1 MTAKKNEAADEK
13 AAASQ
18 DQQREKRTIKP
29 TDDELGDRL
38 IESFAGL
45 TRHFYGQWYR
55 YADGVWTPAPRD
67 VERGIWNVLKEA
79 KYEGIKPSSGK
90 VISVM
95 SYLIVELTAIDEAID
110 NAGAY
115 INLRNGLL
123 NTDTLK
129 LESHR
134 SNLFLTSQLP
144 FAFDPKARCPT
155 FVKFLSSVLVDEKG
169 KVDPKLMALVS
180 EAFGYSLTMDTSHRL
195 SFWLVGES
203 GTGKSTL
210 IDVLIALAGD
220 GHTTIDLDQLGRDNY
235 QLAEVAGKRVITF
248 TEPDSR
254 GVLSDSHYKRL
265 VSQDVISA
273 RQIYGKAF
281 RFVPVGKLWG
291 AMNET
296 PRVVDRSDAVYNR
309 VIIIPMNRVVPSHLR
324 DRNLKAKLEAEL
336 PGIFNWALM
345 GLTRLREQGHF
356 TVADASEAA
365 RAEYKLENDTEAAF
379 VADWIKRGSGDDYT
393 VRANRLYDAYSIWC
407 RRNGMLPKSSTK
419 VARDWKRLGFVKS
432 RDTKG
437 MLYEGLTLSTEAFK
451 ATEFAK

>member
-1 MTAKKNEAADEK
+1 MTAKKNEAA
-13 AAASQ
+13 AQSAASQ
-18 DQQREKRTIKP
+18 DQQHEKRTIKP

-55 YADGVWTPAPRD
+55 YADGVWTASPRD
-67 VERGIWNVLKEA
+67 VKRAIWDVLKAA
-79 KYEGIKPSSGK
+79 KFEGIRPSDSK
-90 VISVM
+90 VNSVDA
-95 SYLIVELTAIDEAID
+95 YLVVELTVTDEAID
-110 NAGAY
+110 NAGPY
-115 INLRNGLL
+115 INLQNGLL
-123 NTDTLK
+123 NTDTIK
-129 LESHR
+129 LERHR
-134 SNLFLTSQLP
+134 SDLFLTSQLP

-155 FVKFLSSVLVDEKG
+155 FINFLSSVLVDENG
-169 KVDPKLMALVS
+169 KTDPDLMALVS
-180 EAFGYSLTMDTSHRL
+180 EAVGYSLTLDTSRRV

-203 GTGKSTL
+203 GSGKSTL
-210 IDVLIALAGD
+210 IDVLIALAGTS
-220 GHTTIDLDQLGRDNY
+220 GHTTIDLDQLGKDNY
-235 QLAEVAGKRVITF
+235 QLAEVAGKRLITF

-296 PRVVDRSDAVYNR
+296 PRVVDRSDAVFNR
-309 VIIIPMNRVVPSHLR
+309 VIIIPMPRVIPEHMKDL
-324 DRNLKAKLEAEL
+324 NLKAKLEAEL

-345 GLTRLREQGHF
+345 GLTRLRKQGHF
-356 TVADASEAA
+356 TKAAASVSA
-365 RAEYKLENDTEAAF
+365 REDYKLENDIEAAF
-379 VADWIKRGSGDDYT
+379 IADWVRRGDDDDT

-407 RRNGMLPKSSTK
+407 KRNGSQPKSSTK
-419 VARDWKRLGFVKS
+419 VAKDWKRLKFIKQ
-432 RDTKG
+432 RDNQGMFYKG
-437 MLYEGLTLSTEAFK
+437 LKLTNEAFK